1 MVLKSSVAAV
11 SDLERLP
18 GYAECHWRVVVC
30 RCAAPGRIYWER
42 LREFRVALVV
52 SSTSGGL
59 SYETQSDLGLR
70 FVVVRAVVHS
80 EAQQAL
86 VLNLGEKKVAQLPPV
101 A

>member
-42 LREFRVALVV
+42 LR
-52 SSTSGGL
+52 GI
-59 SYETQSDLGLR
+59 
-70 FVVVRAVVHS
+70 
-80 EAQQAL
+80 
-86 VLNLGEKKVAQLPPV
+86 
-101 A
+101 

>member
-1 MVLKSSVAAV
+1 M
-11 SDLERLP
+11 
-18 GYAECHWRVVVC
+18 
-30 RCAAPGRIYWER
+30 
-42 LREFRVALVV
+42 V

-59 SYETQSDLGLR
+59 SYEAQPDLGLR

-101 A
+101 ALGLRAPKRSVTTQLFACSAGGIQLPVTAFRSGRP